1 MSRPTLTVHVCTGC
15 GSTTFDP
22 ERQLQFFESYGYYTC
37 CPERQMIATAQLPRK
52 LADQIEFK
60 RIPSGPLIPKQLQV
74 DHPWCWEWTGRQNRN
89 GYGRTRWEGR
99 EPVTHRLVWF
109 ILRESIPS
117 YTLLDHRC
125 RNRLCCNPNHLE
137 PVTNRTNTLRG
148 EAVLFKR
155 KEDYV

>member
-1 MSRPTLTVHVCTGC
+1 MS
-15 GSTTFDP
+15 
-22 ERQLQFFESYGYYTC
+22 C
-37 CPERQMIATAQLPRK
+37 CPERRMVAIAKLPYKLGNQIAFAKIPNDPLVPEQLR
-52 LADQIEFK
+52 
-60 RIPSGPLIPKQLQV
+60 V
-74 DHPWCWEWTGRQNRN
+74 DFPWCWQWTGRQNRN

-99 EPVTHRLVWF
+99 EPVTHRLIWF
-109 ILRESIPS
+109 ILRGSIPS

>member
-1 MSRPTLTVHVCTGC
+1 MSTLTIHVCTGC
-15 GSTTFDP
+15 GATAFDP
-22 ERQLQFFESYGYYTC
+22 GVDLAKIQKQGHVSC
-37 CPERQMIATAQLPRK
+37 CPERRMVATAQLPYK
-52 LADQIEFK
+52 LGNQIEFAK
-60 RIPSGPLIPKQLQV
+60 IPQDPLVPESLRI
-74 DHPWCWEWTGRQNRN
+74 DHPYCWQWTGRQNRN

-109 ILRESIPS
+109 ILREPIPS
-117 YTLLDHRC
+117 YILLDHRC
-125 RNRLCCNPNHLE
+125 RNRLCCNPNHLD